1 MAFISITINYNILC
15 YFTIIY
21 LYFFMLKKFYFVLL
35 CSNSRIIVYN
45 LIKLKY
51 KNICDLKTEL
61 MENNMNCV
69 IVKNIELG
77 CGKPKICTSVVGK
90 SETEIIKECEKIS
103 SMNVDIV
110 ELRCDFYEYIKDI
123 TKVCNLLDKIK
134 KILNNKPLIFTIR
147 SKEEGGEI
155 NISENEYM
163 DLYKNICKKKLTD
176 IIDVELRVGDE
187 KAKQLVEIAH
197 NNDIKVIISKH
208 DFEKTPSK
216 NEMIEDLIRMQKLK
230 GDIPKLAVMPNDY
243 IDVIKLLEVT
253 NIMKEKYNETPIITI
268 SMGTK
273 GIISRMS
280 GQIFGSCLTF
290 ASGSKASAP
299 GQIGV
304 EDLDISL
311 EIINKYYKEEIN
323 LQKNNIILV
332 GFMGTGKSSVSKKL
346 SEVLKMKSIDTD
358 QYIERKEN
366 ATIDEIFSINGE
378 EYFRKCEKDTLLELS
393 KKENTIISCGGGI
406 VIKEDNIKLMKT
418 MGKVIL
424 LTASS
429 NTIYKRVK
437 SCKDRPILNN
447 NMNKEY
453 ISTLMKKREERYLQA
468 ADIIINTDNKSI
480 EKICEEIINK
490 L

>member
-1 MAFISITINYNILC
+1 M
-15 YFTIIY
+15 
-21 LYFFMLKKFYFVLL
+21 K
-35 CSNSRIIVYN
+35 
-45 LIKLKY
+45 
-51 KNICDLKTEL
+51 
-61 MENNMNCV
+61 CV
-69 IVKNIELG
+69 RVKNIKLG
-77 CGKPKICTSVVGK
+77 CGKPKICTSLVGK

-103 SMNVDIV
+103 SMDVDIV
-110 ELRCDFYEYIKDI
+110 ELRCDFFEHIKDI
-123 TKVCNLLDKIK
+123 KKVCDLLSEIK
-134 KILNNKPLIFTIR
+134 KILNEKPLIFTVR
-147 SKEEGGEI
+147 SREEGGEI
-155 NISENEYM
+155 SISENEYV
-163 DLYKNICKKKLTD
+163 DLYKNICEKKLTD
-176 IIDVELRVGDE
+176 IVDVELRVGDE
-187 KAKQLVEIAH
+187 KVKELVKIAH

-216 NEMIEDLIRMQKLK
+216 REMIEDLIKMQKLN
-230 GDIPKLAVMPNDY
+230 GDIPKLAVMPNTY

-253 NIMKEKYNETPIITI
+253 SIMKENYNETPIITI
-268 SMGTK
+268 SMGAK
-273 GIISRMS
+273 GIISRTS

-299 GQIGV
+299 GQIDV
-304 EDLDISL
+304 EDLDFSL
-311 EIINKYYKEEIN
+311 EIIDKYYKEETDS
-323 LQKNNIILV
+323 QTNNIILV

-366 ATIDEIFSINGE
+366 TTIDKIFSINGE
-378 EYFRKCEKDTLLELS
+378 EYFRKCEKDALLELS
-393 KKENTIISCGGGI
+393 KKKNIIISCGGGI
-406 VIKEDNIKLMKT
+406 VIKDENIKLIKE

-437 SCKDRPILNN
+437 YSKDRPILNA
-447 NMNKEY
+447 NMNEEY
-453 ISTLMKKREERYLQA
+453 IATLMKKREEKYLQA

>member
-1 MAFISITINYNILC
+1 M
-15 YFTIIY
+15 
-21 LYFFMLKKFYFVLL
+21 K
-35 CSNSRIIVYN
+35 
-45 LIKLKY
+45 
-51 KNICDLKTEL
+51 
-61 MENNMNCV
+61 CV
-69 IVKNIELG
+69 KVKNIELG
-77 CGKPKICTSVVGK
+77 CGKSKICTSLVGK
-90 SETEIIKECEKIS
+90 REAEIIKECENIS
-103 SMNVDIV
+103 SMDVDIV
-110 ELRCDFYEYIKDI
+110 EFRCDFYEYIKDI
-123 TKVCNLLDKIK
+123 TKVCDLLDKIK
-134 KILNNKPLIFTIR
+134 TKLNEKPLIFTIR

-163 DLYKNICKKKLTD
+163 DLYKNICEKKLTD
-176 IIDVELRVGDE
+176 IIDVELRIGDE
-187 KAKQLVEIAH
+187 KVKELIKIAH

-208 DFEKTPSK
+208 DFEQTPSK
-216 NEMIEDLIRMQKLK
+216 SEMIKDLIKMQKLK
-230 GDIPKLAVMPNDY
+230 GDIPKLAVMPNNY

-253 NIMKEKYNETPIITI
+253 SIMKEKYNGTPIITI

-290 ASGSKASAP
+290 ASGTRASAP
-299 GQIGV
+299 GQIGL

-311 EIINKYYKEEIN
+311 EIINKYYKDEIN
-323 LQKNNIILV
+323 LQKNNILLV

-346 SEVLKMKSIDTD
+346 SEVLKIKSIDTD

-366 ATIDEIFSINGE
+366 ATIDKIFSVSGE

-393 KKENTIISCGGGI
+393 KKENIIISCGGGI

-418 MGKVIL
+418 MGTVIL
-424 LTASS
+424 LTASP

-437 SCKDRPILNN
+437 SCKDRPILND
-447 NMNKEY
+447 NMNEEY
-453 ISTLMKKREERYLQA
+453 IATLMKKREERYFQA

>member
-1 MAFISITINYNILC
+1 
-15 YFTIIY
+15 
-21 LYFFMLKKFYFVLL
+21 
-35 CSNSRIIVYN
+35 
-45 LIKLKY
+45 
-51 KNICDLKTEL
+51 
-61 MENNMNCV
+61 MNCV
-69 IVKNIELG
+69 KVKNIQIG
-77 CGKPKICTSVVGK
+77 CGKPKICTSLVGE
-90 SETEIIKECEKIS
+90 SENEIIKECEKIY
-103 SMNVDIV
+103 SMDVDVV

-123 TKVCNLLDKIK
+123 AKVCDLLDKIK
-134 KILNNKPLIFTIR
+134 KILNEKPLIFTIR
-147 SKEEGGEI
+147 SKEEGGRV

-176 IIDVELRVGDE
+176 IIDVELRIGDE
-187 KAKQLVEIAH
+187 KVKELIKIAH

-216 NEMIEDLIRMQKLK
+216 SKMIEDLIKMQKLK

-253 NIMKEKYNETPIITI
+253 SIMKEKYNETPIITI
-268 SMGTK
+268 SMGVK

-290 ASGSKASAP
+290 ASGLKASAP

-304 EDLDISL
+304 EDLDVSI
-311 EIINKYYKEEIN
+311 EIINKYYKEKSN
-323 LQKNNIILV
+323 LQENNIILV
-332 GFMGTGKSSVSKKL
+332 GFMGTGKSSVSRKL

-366 ATIDEIFSINGE
+366 TTIDKIFSINGE
-378 EYFRKCEKDTLLELS
+378 GYFRKCEKDTLLELS
-393 KKENTIISCGGGI
+393 KEKNIIISCGGGI
-406 VIKEDNIKLMKT
+406 VIKEENIKLMKT

-429 NTIYKRVK
+429 NTIYKRLK
-437 SCKDRPILNN
+437 YCKDRPILND
-447 NMNKEY
+447 NMNEEY
-453 ISTLMKKREERYLQA
+453 IATLMNKREERYLQA

-480 EKICEEIINK
+480 EEICEEIINK